1 MNTKHRIS
9 IVFALVLMFVAK
21 TFGQEWEFADEFS
34 YSSNECM
41 TNFDATELSDGT
53 IAVSSVHYFK
63 SGEGDFYSYHSAARK
78 LSAVGEL
85 LAEKSHFR
93 ESYFSP
99 NIPYLIENPNGGL
112 YMLATY
118 SPDHD
123 YTYFNYFKNYDNP
136 PTDAILGLYKLN
148 DDLEIEQSYEYS
160 FPIDTVE
167 DMSSAYW
174 RYNPCAA
181 SGNIFIHS
189 AILDGDCIV
198 GAYTKNV
205 NSTSP
210 VQGNDSL
217 FFFKMSLEG
226 ELLANVGVSMVN
238 HGLYAWQE
246 MLRREHIV
254 KTDYGYIYYN
264 PMAPSFFVTASL
276 LDNDTEPNKAGETGT
291 VFYLDNDFNILKI
304 RKFQQPDGNP
314 TQNQCDNM
322 AILRSSHNTTYMATQ
337 ANVHYAQS
345 QEDCRLFE
353 FDDDIEAT
361 QDYLTIVRQM
371 ERQTEEFDCVGISK
385 SVAALDDHSLLFCYT
400 LNLGENFNGDS
411 WIVIERLDENF
422 DTISTVFISN
432 GSDELWCMAESIN
445 TTIDGGVLLT
455 FESHKTNN
463 PNLTRT
469 TVVKFPAEAFVGI
482 EEAHENGLKVA
493 VAYPNPGKD
502 VLNIRTG
509 LKDARVE
516 VYDMNGRMVYGQEI
530 TENVTS
536 INAEDWPS
544 GMYFWKVYT
553 NQDGPSTASVTEAE
567 SGKWVKE

>member
-1 MNTKHRIS
+1 MKKHYFLLLALALLFGAN
-9 IVFALVLMFVAK
+9 VFA
-21 TFGQEWEFADEFS
+21 QEWEYAIE
-34 YSSNECM
+34 YNESDAEATHQYCAYEM
-41 TNFDATELSDGT
+41 TDGRIIVCAAQCFQSGSQTGYIYPPHPALIALSPEGEVL
-53 IAVSSVHYFK
+53 AQNNYFK
-63 SGEGDFYSYHSAARK
+63 QGYWGASWFPYVFDKDNGEIF
-78 LSAVGEL
+78 
-85 LAEKSHFR
+85 
-93 ESYFSP
+93 
-99 NIPYLIENPNGGL
+99 
-112 YMLATY
+112 MLASY
-118 SPDHD
+118 SPDHC
-123 YTYFNYFKNYDNP
+123 YSYFNYFKNYDNP

-167 DMSSAYW
+167 DMSSGYW

-198 GAYTKNV
+198 GAYTKNL

-210 VQGNDSL
+210 IQGNDSL

-226 ELLANVGVSMVN
+226 ELLANVGMSMAN

-276 LDNDTEPNKAGETGT
+276 LDNDTEQNRAGETGT
-291 VFYLDNDFNILKI
+291 VFYLDSDFNILRI

-322 AILRSSHNTTYMATQ
+322 AILRSGHNTTYMATQ
-337 ANVHYAQS
+337 ANVHYTQS
-345 QEDCRLFE
+345 AEDCRLFE

-371 ERQTEEFDCVGISK
+371 ERKTEEFDCVAISK
-385 SVAALDDHSLLFCYT
+385 AVAATDDHSVLFCYT
-400 LNLGENFNGDS
+400 LNMGEDFNGDS
-411 WIVIERLDENF
+411 WIVIERLDEEF

-432 GSDELWCMAESIN
+432 DSDNLWCRAESIN
-445 TTIDGGVLLT
+445 TTMDGGVLLT
-455 FESHKTNN
+455 YESHKTNS

-469 TVVKFPAEAFVGI
+469 TVVKFPSEAFVGI
-482 EEAHENGLKVA
+482 EEAHDNGLKMA
-493 VAYPNPGKD
+493 IAYPNPGKD
-502 VLNIRTG
+502 VLNIMTG

-536 INAEDWPS
+536 INAEGWPAGSYVWRVVAGTSTGS
-544 GMYFWKVYT
+544 G
-553 NQDGPSTASVTEAE
+553 TEVE
-567 SGKWVKE
+567 SGRWIKQ